1 MSPMTRLRAFSGV
14 LLVTLATP
22 ASALAAEAERK
33 GKDYTVEI
41 MIGLILFLMA
51 ALIVIGILEQRK
63 SH

>member
-1 MSPMTRLRAFSGV
+1 MSPMTRLRAFTGV
-14 LLVTLATP
+14 LLVSLATP

>member
-14 LLVTLATP
+14 LLVSLATP

>member
-1 MSPMTRLRAFSGV
+1 MSPMTRLRAFTAA
-14 LLVTLATP
+14 LLLSLAAP
-22 ASALAAEAERK
+22 ASALAAEGSRK

>member
-1 MSPMTRLRAFSGV
+1 MSPMTRLRAFSGG
-14 LLVTLATP
+14 LLVSLATP
-22 ASALAAEAERK
+22 ASALAAEAERQ